1 MDNQYLTK
9 SELADRWSW
18 SLVDRFYPICEKT
31 LPNPQNKRDAP
42 IQLYN
47 IHRIKLI
54 EFLHVFRIE
63 LDKSLR
69 RKKAIKELKLMESV
83 SK

>member
-1 MDNQYLTK
+1 MNNQYLTK

-18 SLVDRFYPICEKT
+18 SLVERFYPICDRT
-31 LPNPQNKRDAP
+31 MPNLQNKRNAP

-47 IHRIKLI
+47 IHRIRLI
-54 EFLHVFRIE
+54 ESSNVFRRE

-69 RKKAIKELKLMESV
+69 RKKAIKELKLMERV
-83 SK
+83 RK